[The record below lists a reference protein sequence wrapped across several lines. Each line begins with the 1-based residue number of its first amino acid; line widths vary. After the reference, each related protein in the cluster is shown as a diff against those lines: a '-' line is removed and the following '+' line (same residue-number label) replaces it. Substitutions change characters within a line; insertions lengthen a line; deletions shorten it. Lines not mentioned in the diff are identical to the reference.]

1 MGDAE
6 KAQLNAITEE
16 FPDAMPLMCYFH
28 VLYNVDKKTK
38 AFSRIQRKM
47 VYEWIYKM
55 HFARDDADLS
65 KMKRCRYLYSN
76 VGELHERE
84 EDVDMNERVD
94 EGGDMNDSE
103 ALMVYRST
111 FSRDR

>member
-55 HFARDDADLS
+55 HFARVDADLS
-65 KMKRCRYLYSN
+65 KIKEQALRSWRKEKLYDIKSKPILCQ
-76 VGELHERE
+76 GE
-84 EDVDMNERVD
+84 
-94 EGGDMNDSE
+94 G
-103 ALMVYRST
+103 
-111 FSRDR
+111 